1 MMAVGWFSE
10 WRLLGAHAKSER
22 QSSSAGS
29 ASALIIDSGRVIDP
43 HAISPVEIAEVAKAR
58 ERLVIQF
65 SHPDAYSPE
74 LLQNL
79 NEACR
84 LTGGRVQVRFYG
96 HYGSRFDAAVLRY
109 LPDVQNL
116 AVDCLLRIENEDEI
130 GKLPKLESLSFGVF
144 ELDRPDFLHSL
155 NLDQLTRLTL
165 SETRKRNIDLA
176 PLVRCSSLT
185 ELLVNG
191 HAKGIAA
198 NANLPSLR
206 KLTLSAFAKSN
217 GLGFIAAMPSLVDLT
232 LILGGRQ
239 NLDDLAST
247 TVQML
252 QVLRVRGV
260 ETLGDLSRF
269 PALKAL
275 RVDDQLQI
283 TELDLSGANLER
295 LWLYNCKNLSSLHGL
310 DRQERLREFFAS
322 RVALDMDA
330 LRDRKWL
337 PSATSVQLFSGSK
350 KWNDAAKNHLAAGGL
365 DGKNSYWP

>member
-1 MMAVGWFSE
+1 M
-10 WRLLGAHAKSER
+10 K
-22 QSSSAGS
+22 
-29 ASALIIDSGRVIDP
+29 IDSGRINDP
-43 HAISPVEIAEVAKAR
+43 EAISPARVTEAVATR
-58 ERLVIQF
+58 EGLVIQF

-84 LTGGRVQVRFYG
+84 LTGGRLQVRFYG
-96 HYGSRFDAAVLRY
+96 HYGSRFDAAVLRH
-109 LPDVQNL
+109 LPEVQNL

-144 ELDRPDFLHSL
+144 QLDRPDFLHSL

-176 PLVRCSSLT
+176 PLGRCPLLT

-198 NANLPSLR
+198 IANLPTLR
-206 KLTLSAFAKSN
+206 KLTLTAFAKSN
-217 GLGFIAAMPSLVDLT
+217 GLDFIAAMRSLVDLT

-239 NLDDLAST
+239 NLDDVAST
-247 TVQML
+247 TVHMM

-275 RVDDQLQI
+275 RVEDQLQI
-283 TELDLSGANLER
+283 RELDLSGANLER
-295 LWLYNCKNLSSLHGL
+295 LWLFNCKNLSSLRGL
-310 DRQERLREFFAS
+310 ERQERLREFFAS
-322 RVALDMDA
+322 RVALDLDA
-330 LRDRKWL
+330 LRDREWP

-350 KWNDAAKNHLAAGGL
+350 KWNHAAKAHLAAGGL
-365 DGKNSYWP
+365 GGKNSYWP

>member
-1 MMAVGWFSE
+1 VGGNRNGGFFHLTLRIGINYE
-10 WRLLGAHAKSER
+10 FQE
-22 QSSSAGS
+22 S
-29 ASALIIDSGRVIDP
+29 ASALNTDSGRINDP
-43 HAISPVEIAEVAKAR
+43 EVISPAEVSEAVATR

-65 SHPDAYSPE
+65 SHRAAYSLE

-96 HYGSRFDAAVLRY
+96 HYGARFDAAVLRH
-109 LPDVQNL
+109 LPEVQNL
-116 AVDCLLRIENEDEI
+116 AVDCLQRIENEDEI

-144 ELDRPDFLHSL
+144 ELDRPDFLNSL
-155 NLDQLTRLTL
+155 NLGQLTRLTL
-165 SETRKRNIDLA
+165 SGTRKRNIDLA
-176 PLVRCSSLT
+176 PLGRCPLLT

-198 NANLPSLR
+198 IANLPTLH

-217 GLGFIAAMPSLVDLT
+217 GLGFIAAMPSLVALT
-232 LILGGRQ
+232 LILGGRH

-252 QVLRVRGV
+252 QILRVRGV

-269 PALKAL
+269 PALRAL
-275 RVDDQLQI
+275 RVEDQLQM
-283 TELDLSGANLER
+283 TELNLSGANLER

-330 LRDRKWL
+330 LRDREWP

-350 KWNDAAKNHLAAGGL
+350 KWNDAAKHRLAAGGL

>member
-1 MMAVGWFSE
+1 VGGIRNGGFFSLTLTSGIDYQFQE
-10 WRLLGAHAKSER
+10 
-22 QSSSAGS
+22 S
-29 ASALIIDSGRVIDP
+29 ASALNLDSSRINDP
-43 HAISPVEIAEVAKAR
+43 EVISPAEVSEAVATR

-65 SHPDAYSPE
+65 SHPDAYPPE

-84 LTGGRVQVRFYG
+84 LTDGRVQVRFWG
-96 HYGSRFDAAVLRY
+96 HHGSQFDAAVLCQ
-109 LPDVQNL
+109 LPEVQNL
-116 AVDCLLRIENEDEI
+116 AVDCLQRIENEDEI
-130 GKLPKLESLSFGVF
+130 GKLPKLASFSFGVF
-144 ELDRPDFLHSL
+144 EFDRPDFLHSL
-155 NLDQLTRLTL
+155 NLDRLTRLTL

-176 PLVRCSSLT
+176 PLGRCPSLT

-191 HAKGIAA
+191 HANGIAA
-198 NANLPSLR
+198 IANLSSLR

-217 GLGFIAAMPSLVDLT
+217 RLDFIAAMPSLVDLT

-269 PALKAL
+269 PALRAL
-275 RVDDQLQI
+275 RVEDQLQM

-310 DRQERLREFFAS
+310 DRQEQLREFFAS

-330 LRDRKWL
+330 LRDREWP